1 MAWEVAMGAGV
12 YEEAMVALEAER
24 GEERVRGAGGG
35 WEGGWEA
42 WVTEGVGWG
51 DVGMG
56 AEGEAGV
63 KEGGGEG
70 AETEAEVREE
80 TARVAG
86 RGGEEKEARAGQG
99 AGEA

>member
-1 MAWEVAMGAGV
+1 MGAGV

-63 KEGGGEG
+63 KEEGGGE
-70 AETEAEVREE
+70 AATEAGEREA
-80 TARVAG
+80 TARAAARDG
-86 RGGEEKEARAGQG
+86 AEKEARAGQG